1 MYHMILGKSFINIAT
16 CVYVCVRACVCVHVW
31 GGGRS
36 STSLVALYVNLNEAV
51 ALVKTT

>member
-1 MYHMILGKSFINIAT
+1 MYHIILGKNFINIA
-16 CVYVCVRACVCVHVW
+16 ACVHVCVVCVCMC
-31 GGGRS
+31 GRGRS